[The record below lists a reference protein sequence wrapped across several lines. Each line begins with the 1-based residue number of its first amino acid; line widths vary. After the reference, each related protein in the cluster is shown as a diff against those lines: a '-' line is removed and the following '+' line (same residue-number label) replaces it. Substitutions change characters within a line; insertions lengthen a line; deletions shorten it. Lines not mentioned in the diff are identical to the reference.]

1 MNELEAYARGA
12 SRMDLV
18 AAQAGPD
25 PSKFVP
31 TNDLPDESSSSATA
45 TPPGA
50 AVSLADYATGLSTTR
65 SLLGAHHG
73 RGAKGG
79 DGSGDSTRGGQHQQP
94 RAGLRVYFAAS
105 GDAPDLLYLQAGGW
119 DRAMGCL
126 SRRDFALRLSAT
138 LQLLSLTAPGA
149 AVVLGTL
156 PTGTAYPP
164 DPRREMARLQAMETK
179 DQMKERVVLCLK

>member
-1 MNELEAYARGA
+1 MNELDAYARGA
-12 SRMDLV
+12 SRMDLA

-31 TNDLPDESSSSATA
+31 TNDLPDESSPSATV

-50 AVSLADYATGLSTTR
+50 SVGLSDNATGLSATR

-79 DGSGDSTRGGQHQQP
+79 DGSGDSTRGQHQQL
-94 RAGLRVYFAAS
+94 RAGLRAYFAAS